1 MSKFNDEFIA
11 LVVRYY
17 EEGHTSLETAN
28 HFELSQY
35 LVLEWAGKTVKSR
48 SRPTSKA
55 QRESAVNYYMEG
67 HTLKE
72 AAKKFSVCE
81 RTVWIWSKAAGCRKR
96 PTMWTREQ
104 VRLYRDQGHSA
115 IETAQHF
122 NVTAQTVSRWTK
134 ETEPALSN
142 RFSNSIAHEAVELYL
157 SGVPMKDV
165 SKQYGIAVAT
175 LCTWVC
181 KVRDGYQPRPN
192 SSDGAKEQYQKM
204 IMDHVEAATQFD
216 REGHPPEETLERF
229 GIRADLLR
237 KWAGAHKAG
246 VRHRRKDIANPE
258 RDRED

>member
-1 MSKFNDEFIA
+1 MSKYDDEFIA
-11 LVVRYY
+11 RVVQYY
-17 EEGHTSLETAN
+17 VEGHAFRETAN
-28 HFELSQY
+28 HFELTRYSVQKW
-35 LVLEWAGKTVKSR
+35 VGEADKIR
-48 SRPTSKA
+48 SRGKSKA
-55 QRESAVNYYMEG
+55 LRESAVNYYMEG
-67 HTLKE
+67 HTLME
-72 AAKKFSVCE
+72 AAEKFSVCE

-96 PTMWTREQ
+96 PTMRTREQ

-115 IETAQHF
+115 IETAKHF
-122 NVTAQTVSRWTK
+122 NVTAQSVSRWTK

-142 RFSNSIAHEAVELYL
+142 RFSNSIAREAVELYL

-216 REGHPPEETLERF
+216 REGNSPEETLERF
-229 GIRADLLR
+229 GICADLLR
-237 KWAGAHKAG
+237 KWAGTHKAG

-258 RDRED
+258 RD